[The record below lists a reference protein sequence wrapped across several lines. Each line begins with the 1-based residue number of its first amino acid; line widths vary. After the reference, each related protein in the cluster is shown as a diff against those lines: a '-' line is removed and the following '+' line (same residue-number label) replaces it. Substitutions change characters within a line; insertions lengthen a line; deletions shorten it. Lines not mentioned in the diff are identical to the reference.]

1 MQIFRNL
8 NELPPDFGPSVVTI
22 GNFDGVHIG
31 HRAVLS
37 RVKQRAQ
44 AMGARSIVVTFSPH
58 PARVLRPESTTL
70 RLITPE
76 DYKLDLLAAT
86 GVDATLVLPFTP
98 EFSRWSA
105 RQFAETVL
113 QDALAAT
120 EVLEGENFHFG
131 HGAAGDVNSLLELG
145 RELSFGVEVFSP
157 LLYGGTEV
165 SSSRV
170 RRSIAAGDMHTA
182 RHLLDRVFAVR
193 STPAPGRG
201 YGTRYTVPTINLA
214 PYPELLPGHGVY
226 VTEIC
231 IHGETF
237 QSVTNVGNRPT
248 FGADSFAVETH
259 ILNFRPLPLD
269 EATPLELS
277 FLLRLRG
284 EKKWE
289 STDALRAQIGR
300 DVANA
305 KHFFSLREKLRE
317 QNL

>member
-1 MQIFRNL
+1 MQTFRSL
-8 NELPPDFGPSVVTI
+8 NQLPPGFGPSVVTI

-44 AMGARSIVVTFSPH
+44 ALGARSIVVTFSPH
-58 PARVLRPESTTL
+58 PARVLRPESSTL

-76 DYKLDLLAAT
+76 DYKLELLAAT

-105 RQFAETVL
+105 RQFAQTVL

-157 LLYGGTEV
+157 LLYGGSEV

-170 RRSIAAGDMHTA
+170 RRTIAAGDMHTA
-182 RHLLDRVFAVR
+182 RHLLDRVFAVH

-201 YGTRYTVPTINLA
+201 YGTRYTVPTVNLA

-237 QSVTNVGNRPT
+237 RSVTNVGNRPT

-259 ILNFRPLPLD
+259 ILDFRPLPLD

-300 DVANA
+300 DVAHA
-305 KHFFSLREKLRE
+305 KHFFSLREKLR
-317 QNL
+317 

>member
-44 AMGARSIVVTFSPH
+44 ALGARSIVVTFSPH